1 MKKTTAISG
10 IILLAGLAGCDQ
22 RQAGNDNRSGKRI
35 RRIIA
40 QGQKTG
46 AIPSI
51 GCSSRRGRPLG
62 NTTSECVS
70 VKFIY
75 IYELFQ

>member
-1 MKKTTAISG
+1 MKKVTVISG
-10 IILLAGLAGCDQ
+10 IILLAGLAGCGQ

-35 RRIIA
+35 HRRIT
-40 QGQKTG
+40 QRQETG
-46 AIPSI
+46 AIPTI
-51 GCSSRRGRPLG
+51 GCSSGRGHPLG